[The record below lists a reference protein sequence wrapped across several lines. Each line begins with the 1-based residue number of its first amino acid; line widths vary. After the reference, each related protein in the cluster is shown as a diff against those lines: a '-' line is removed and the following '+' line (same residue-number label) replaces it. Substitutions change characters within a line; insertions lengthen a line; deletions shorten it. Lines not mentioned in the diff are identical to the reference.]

1 MALYPP
7 GTLIFV
13 NYGERPQCIH
23 SRLVLSHVHE
33 DDYIVLTPDGDLYS
47 ETMSPQN
54 PDFTGFFPSLPGGG
68 IPAGVRAANVY
79 SFAPMS
85 AAEYAGHMEAAD
97 AERLV
102 LGVAAAAPAVPAV
115 APAVAPA
122 IAPVAA
128 AASPVAVSEVWVLAE
143 FIEGKKIDDVMVPP
157 AGCPTLDKWGLMKLT
172 DSNGLERPCLIHQL
186 PESDIP
192 SFCEERI
199 RLARISEASAGSDL
213 SAADDVRTLEV
224 RYGLNGERLRSFRES
239 VNELQEV
246 EFSDYPLEPR
256 TALSYVKAIASIAE
270 SATAQHHMWINSSR
284 IPEGD
289 RSVYED
295 EVLARILDTA
305 VTYDALNVANLA
317 SMELVCRRRQ
327 LLAEAHSQ
335 NPAAP
340 SYMGAEHFLG
350 QTYKAGGGIVTPV
363 LAEHVAKRLQQ
374 QSQIWKEKRKA
385 EENRKFPKKLGP
397 PSAKVPQGGKGG
409 GGATA

>member
-1 MALYPP
+1 M
-7 GTLIFV
+7 
-13 NYGERPQCIH
+13 
-23 SRLVLSHVHE
+23 
-33 DDYIVLTPDGDLYS
+33 
-47 ETMSPQN
+47 
-54 PDFTGFFPSLPGGG
+54 
-68 IPAGVRAANVY
+68 
-79 SFAPMS
+79 
-85 AAEYAGHMEAAD
+85 
-97 AERLV
+97 
-102 LGVAAAAPAVPAV
+102 
-115 APAVAPA
+115 
-122 IAPVAA
+122 
-128 AASPVAVSEVWVLAE
+128 
-143 FIEGKKIDDVMVPP
+143 
-157 AGCPTLDKWGLMKLT
+157 
-172 DSNGLERPCLIHQL
+172 
-186 PESDIP
+186 
-192 SFCEERI
+192 
-199 RLARISEASAGSDL
+199 
-213 SAADDVRTLEV
+213 

-295 EVLARILDTA
+295 EVLARIVDTA
-305 VTYDALNVANLA
+305 VTYDGLNVANLA

-397 PSAKVPQGGKGG
+397 PSAKAPQGGKGG